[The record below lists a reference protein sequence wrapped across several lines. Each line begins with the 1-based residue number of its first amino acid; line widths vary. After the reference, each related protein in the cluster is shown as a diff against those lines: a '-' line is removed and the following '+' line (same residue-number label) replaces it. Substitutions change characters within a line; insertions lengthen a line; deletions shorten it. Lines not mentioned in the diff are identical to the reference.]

1 MSRKDRCSV
10 KGIYAML
17 IEIESPLR
25 LVFRKREVVLAPG
38 LYVYVGSAKGAGGIR
53 ARVARHQRRDKKV
66 RWHIDLVTVSSQ
78 ARVSG
83 VVCAEAAEPECVLVP
98 LLEEAGFSHVIKG
111 FGASDC
117 RRGCTSHF
125 LRYEGKGKC
134 GDVLLEV
141 FREAGLEPLSLELE
155 SAQHS

>member
-1 MSRKDRCSV
+1 MR
-10 KGIYAML
+10 GIYAML
-17 IEIESPLR
+17 IEIKFPLR
-25 LVFRKREVVLAPG
+25 FEFRKREVVLAPG

-53 ARVARHQRRDKKV
+53 ARVARHRRKDKKV
-66 RWHIDLVTVSSQ
+66 RWHVDLVTVSPH

-83 VVCAEAAEPECVLVP
+83 AVCAKTAEPECILVP

-117 RRGCTSHF
+117 KRGCASHF
-125 LRYEGKGKC
+125 LRYEGVGKC
-134 GDVLLEV
+134 SDALLEV

-155 SAQHS
+155 PAQHS